1 MVQRDALRCFPTFGS
16 SQTERVLTSLDS
28 FNFSLSLLRVLHPFL
43 PQNFRKEA
51 LYRELVSYKRQLSR
65 AQGECENLR
74 AQRVGCEV
82 RLSRVEMGW
91 REVREEAGRVLG
103 GLEEEGEDSEGTSL
117 ARFRILLEK

>member
-1 MVQRDALRCFPTFGS
+1 M
-16 SQTERVLTSLDS
+16 
-28 FNFSLSLLRVLHPFL
+28 
-43 PQNFRKEA
+43 
-51 LYRELVSYKRQLSR
+51 
-65 AQGECENLR
+65 R